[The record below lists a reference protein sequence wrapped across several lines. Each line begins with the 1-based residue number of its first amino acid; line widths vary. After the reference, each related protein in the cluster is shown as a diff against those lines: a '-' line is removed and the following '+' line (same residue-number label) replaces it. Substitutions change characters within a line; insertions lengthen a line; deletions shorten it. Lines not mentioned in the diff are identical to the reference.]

1 LPENAVKTRK
11 AFYVNP
17 KDGYL
22 NREPGTANQANLIT
36 NPDMMNTMLK
46 QNMQG
51 IAHMLMFSAIGSLF
65 QGFILAQVPFP
76 LGVKFKGMLQQ
87 GIYVHALDPTYV
99 SSMSW

>member
-1 LPENAVKTRK
+1 
-11 AFYVNP
+11 
-17 KDGYL
+17 
-22 NREPGTANQANLIT
+22 
-36 NPDMMNTMLK
+36 
-46 QNMQG
+46 MQG

-99 SSMSW
+99 SSMSWSFILTYGLGGILGLFLQDSKSIEEMELYNTGAAMM

>member
-1 LPENAVKTRK
+1 
-11 AFYVNP
+11 
-17 KDGYL
+17 
-22 NREPGTANQANLIT
+22 
-36 NPDMMNTMLK
+36 
-46 QNMQG
+46 MQG